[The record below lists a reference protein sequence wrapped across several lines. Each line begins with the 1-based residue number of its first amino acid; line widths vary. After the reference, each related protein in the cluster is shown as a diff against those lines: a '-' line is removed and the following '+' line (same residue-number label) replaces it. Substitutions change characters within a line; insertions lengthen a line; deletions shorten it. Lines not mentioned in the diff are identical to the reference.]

1 MNDAKEF
8 ALCLS
13 PNIRAAVA
21 HLLDEKSRWERAGIG
36 SYVRQ
41 LKEIADKSG
50 GRIEDPPM
58 SVADSEDWEDNR
70 IPELAEVAGALLIV
84 SDDAGLQS
92 MPPWRGIPIMAHR
105 AFASRVDAMRRAA
118 QK

>member
-1 MNDAKEF
+1 MNDAREF

-13 PNIRAAVA
+13 PHILAGVA
-21 HLLDEKSRWERAGIG
+21 HVLDEKYRWERARIS
-36 SYVRQ
+36 SYLGQ

-70 IPELAEVAGALLIV
+70 ILELAEVAGALLIV

-92 MPPWRGIPIMAHR
+92 MSPWRGIPIMAPG
-105 AFASRVDAMRRAA
+105 ALASRVDAMRRAA